1 MLYNIY
7 SLELT
12 HTDKNTSMTT
22 VSSTNMNMT
31 PMGIGPPKKA
41 SKKSSSAR
49 VRVRP
54 KKKGTSSSSYGIS
67 AKTTVDVDVDAVSA
81 VEDPALAPDESVADV
96 SKVDADAVKR
106 NDNGSDTDL
115 AKKQASKK
123 VTPSK
128 SSSSN
133 SNSVRKKSSGG
144 TIRIGSSIRRPVDIS
159 NKDNSNLNN
168 KNINDNHLAEHD
180 RESSVG
186 GGNEVSLSNMSYNN
200 DKLNESSLRRISMGL
215 TSVVLPPLPEGAKS
229 LKDFC
234 RSYVDPEEEVEKGS
248 KLKKRKKSGDATTKL
263 SNDVAS
269 TSNKVARNHGSHDN
283 DSTIGSAPMV
293 ELVDGEIVI
302 RESSLEVGGGAS
314 NIVEDEYEEVHEGAG
329 EMTATYTSF
338 TDKLKSKRWSIEE
351 TKLFYNAL
359 RQVGSDFSTM
369 MAFFPDRDRRQLRNK
384 FKRESRK
391 NPRLI
396 KLALEGERL
405 AIGKLRRN
413 LVLHFICITPY

>member
-1 MLYNIY
+1 
-7 SLELT
+7 
-12 HTDKNTSMTT
+12 MTT
-22 VSSTNMNMT
+22 VSSTNMNIT

-54 KKKGTSSSSYGIS
+54 KKKGTSSSSCGIS
-67 AKTTVDVDVDAVSA
+67 AITTVDVDVDAVSA
-81 VEDPALAPDESVADV
+81 VEDPAPALAPDAKTESIADV
-96 SKVDADAVKR
+96 SKVDVNVDADAVKR

-144 TIRIGSSIRRPVDIS
+144 TIRIGSSIRRPVDAS

-168 KNINDNHLAEHD
+168 KNINDNHLAEHV

-186 GGNEVSLSNMSYNN
+186 GGNEVSLSNMSEN
-200 DKLNESSLRRISMGL
+200 DDKYNESSLRRISMGL

-248 KLKKRKKSGDATTKL
+248 KLKKRKKSGDAATKL

-269 TSNKVARNHGSHDN
+269 KSNKVARNHGSHDN

-413 LVLHFICITPY
+413 LVFHFVCITPY

>member
-1 MLYNIY
+1 MNM
-7 SLELT
+7 
-12 HTDKNTSMTT
+12 NM
-22 VSSTNMNMT
+22 NMNMT
-31 PMGIGPPKKA
+31 PMGVGPPKKA

-54 KKKGTSSSSYGIS
+54 KKKGTSSSSTSIP
-67 AKTTVDVDVDAVSA
+67 AKTTVDAVSVSAVEDQAPVAKTESVADVFFKVDVDAVKT
-81 VEDPALAPDESVADV
+81 DG
-96 SKVDADAVKR
+96 DAVKR
-106 NDNGSDTDL
+106 NDNGSDSDL

-123 VTPSK
+123 ITPSK

-144 TIRIGSSIRRPVDIS
+144 TIRIGSSIRRPVDAT
-159 NKDNSNLNN
+159 NKDNNNLNN
-168 KNINDNHLAEHD
+168 KNINDNHLAEHV

-186 GGNEVSLSNMSYNN
+186 GGNELSLSNISDNN
-200 DKLNESSLRRISMGL
+200 DKYNESSLRRISMGL
-215 TSVVLPPLPEGAKS
+215 MSVVLPPLPKGAKS

-234 RSYVDPEEEVEKGS
+234 RSYVDPEEEEKGS
-248 KLKKRKKSGDATTKL
+248 KLKKRKKSGDATTKS

-269 TSNKVARNHGSHDN
+269 TSNKVARNHGSHGN
-283 DSTIGSAPMV
+283 DSTIGSSPMV

-314 NIVEDEYEEVHEGAG
+314 NIVEDEYEEVHEKAG

-338 TDKLKSKRWSIEE
+338 TDKLKSKRWSIEQ

-413 LVLHFICITPY
+413 LVFHFTCITLYLFSLF